1 MTKGG
6 MKICMNKYVVV
17 TCVGS
22 VYVVEAD
29 TVGEASEEID
39 WKYPGTVI
47 SVTLLPREEE
57 T

>member
-1 MTKGG
+1 MS
-6 MKICMNKYVVV
+6 KYVVV
-17 TCVGS
+17 DCVGG

-29 TVGEASEEID
+29 TVGEASEKLD